1 MLSGSRHKTVFASFG
16 DGAKAFAALISR
28 GENDERVGVR
38 GGEGV
43 DGAVLTE
50 IQLEKS
56 KEMKQWG
63 QQEWQMDVLLENPK
77 NYCIAGGLWFAIN
90 SHSCW

>member
-1 MLSGSRHKTVFASFG
+1 MAEEAWIYIPLHCSEESVRLLSCSRHKTVFASFG

-43 DGAVLTE
+43 DRAVLRK
-50 IQLEKS
+50 IQLETGK
-56 KEMKQWG
+56 KMKQ
-63 QQEWQMDVLLENPK
+63 
-77 NYCIAGGLWFAIN
+77 
-90 SHSCW
+90 